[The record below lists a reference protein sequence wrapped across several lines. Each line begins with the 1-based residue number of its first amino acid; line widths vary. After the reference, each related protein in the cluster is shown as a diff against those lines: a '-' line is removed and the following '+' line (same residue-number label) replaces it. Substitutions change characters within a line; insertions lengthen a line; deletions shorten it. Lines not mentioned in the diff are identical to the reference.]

1 MIARIYRAAI
11 DAVVLALHFAL
22 VAIGH
27 ATGEALLFQVLQASR
42 VIGELA
48 VEVHD
53 RVSKMRRNGLSA
65 VHCPPPQIVCHFF
78 YVMSRDNYH
87 IKIRETKHL
96 AHGWWLVDFRDI
108 VNVN

>member
-1 MIARIYRAAI
+1 
-11 DAVVLALHFAL
+11 
-22 VAIGH
+22 
-27 ATGEALLFQVLQASR
+27 
-42 VIGELA
+42 
-48 VEVHD
+48 
-53 RVSKMRRNGLSA
+53 MRRNGLSA